1 MIRNFRSRKLR
12 RFLERSD
19 VRRIHPEHRA
29 RVRDI
34 LVRLNASAGLDD
46 MDLPGLWLHRLNG
59 EHAGYWAVTVSAN
72 WSVIFRFKDGHP
84 ADVDYLDDHQG
95 GNAHSDAR
103 SAPSWRLHPAP
114 VP

>member
-12 RFLERSD
+12 RFPERSD
-19 VRRIHPEHRA
+19 ARRIHPEHRA

-34 LVRLNASAGLDD
+34 LVRLNASASLDD
-46 MDLPGLWLHRLNG
+46 MDLPGFRLHRLKG
-59 EHAGYWAVTVSAN
+59 EHAGHWVVTVSAN
-72 WSVIFRFKDGHP
+72 WSVIFRSKDGHA
-84 ADVDYLDDHQG
+84 ADVGCLDDHQG
-95 GNAHSDAR
+95 GNAYADAR